1 MKNYDLISVGSGSAM
16 AIVEAFIQEKPKA
29 KIAVIEKDTPG
40 GICLTRGCIPSKLLL
55 YPAEIVRTIEKAKNF
70 GIDSEIKKI
79 DFKAVMERM
88 RNIIQTDI
96 TNIREG
102 LTQSKHV
109 DFYPEPAEFTA
120 PYTLK
125 IGKETI
131 KAKMIILG
139 VGSKPF
145 IPPIKGLEKTGY
157 LTSDSILN
165 INQLPK
171 SIVIVG
177 AGYIAAEYGHFLSAM
192 GAKVTIIGDMPRF
205 IPSEEPEVSAVAQKK
220 LAEHVT
226 IYTNHRVQET
236 KLNSDAK
243 KHVVAVN
250 LETKKK
256 LEVTADE
263 IFVATGRKSLSGLLH
278 PEKGGIKTDSRGW
291 IAVNEYLETSQPNV
305 WALGDANGQYPFKH
319 VANQEAAVVFY
330 NAVLEKKIK
339 VDYHAVP
346 HAVFSYPE
354 IASVGLGE
362 KAAIEQYG
370 MDNVLIGFYRY
381 EDTAKG
387 EAMNEKDS
395 FVKVILEKKTKKIL
409 GAHIVG
415 SQASVLIHEII
426 PLMYT
431 KNQTATPLLESM
443 HIHPALSEVVERAF
457 RSLMPPE
464 HYHHILEHYLQ
475 NT

>member
-16 AIVEAFIQEKPKA
+16 AIVEAFIQENPKA

-70 GIDSEIKKI
+70 GIDSEIKNI

-192 GAKVTIIGDMPRF
+192 GAKVTIIGDMPQF

-236 KLNSDAK
+236 KLNSDGK

-263 IFVATGRKSLSGLLH
+263 IFVATGRKSLSDLLH

-370 MDNVLIGFYRY
+370 MDKVLIGFYRY

-395 FVKVILEKKTKKIL
+395 FVKVVLEQKTKKIL

-464 HYHHILEHYLQ
+464 HYHHLLEHYLQ
-475 NT
+475 NS

>member
-1 MKNYDLISVGSGSAM
+1 MKHYDLISVGSGSTM
-16 AIVEAFIQEKPKA
+16 AIVEAYIQENPKA
-29 KIAVIEKDTPG
+29 KIAVIEKDVPG

-55 YPAEIVRTIEKAKNF
+55 YPAELVRTIEKAKNF
-70 GIDSEIKKI
+70 GIDSEIKKV
-79 DFKAVMERM
+79 DFKSVMERM
-88 RNIIQTDI
+88 RNIIQMDI
-96 TNIREG
+96 NKIRQG

-109 DFYPEPAEFTA
+109 DYYPEPAKFTA
-120 PYTLK
+120 PYTFK
-125 IGKETI
+125 VGKETI

-139 VGSKPF
+139 TGSKPF

-157 LTSDSILN
+157 LTSDTILH
-165 INQLPK
+165 ISKLPETV
-171 SIVIVG
+171 VIVG
-177 AGYIAAEYGHFLSAM
+177 AGYVAAEYGHFLSAM
-192 GAKVTIIGDMPRF
+192 GAKVTIIGDMPQF

-220 LAEHVT
+220 FGEYVT

-236 KLNSDAK
+236 KLTSEGK
-243 KHVVAVN
+243 KIVVAVN
-250 LETKKK
+250 LKTKKK
-256 LEVTADE
+256 LKVTAEE
-263 IFVATGRKSLSGLLH
+263 ILVATGRESLSDLLQ

-291 IAVNEYLETSQPNV
+291 IVVNEYLETSQPNV

-319 VANQEAAVVFY
+319 VANHEAAVVYY
-330 NAVLEKKIK
+330 NAVLKKKIK

-370 MDNVLIGFYRY
+370 PDNVLIGFFLY

-387 EAMNEKDS
+387 EAMNENDS
-395 FVKVILEKKTKKIL
+395 FVKVIVEQETQKIL

-415 SQASVLIHEII
+415 AQASVLIHEII

-431 KNQTATPLLESM
+431 QNQSATPILESM

-464 HYHHILEHYLQ
+464 HYHHLLGHYLHD
-475 NT
+475 N